1 LALAHALTR
10 AISENR
16 AGGLELAVYEQ
27 REGVSRIYSTDLADE
42 SEENGM
48 QRYPI
53 HLDPVGHTSLVGS
66 MLMIQDGR
74 EALQGVLSPETHATM
89 VQRSAQGTNHGGIS
103 IFSPS
108 FKRLFHMRQYE
119 DQQPQF
125 IHRWLLR
132 DMLSESVSVLRGKK
146 VVRVDNVV
154 GEGRAEVVFEDG
166 SKDTADLVVG
176 MLTTRMIRQTLTSRG

>member
-1 LALAHALTR
+1 VV
-10 AISENR
+10 
-16 AGGLELAVYEQ
+16 VYEQ
-27 REGVSRIYSTDLADE
+27 REGMRVVRTACFADE

-53 HLDPVGHTSLVGS
+53 HLDSVGHTSLVGI

-74 EALQGVLSPETHATM
+74 EALQDILRPETYATM
-89 VQRSAQGTNHGGIS
+89 VQRSAQGTYHGGIS

-108 FKRLFHMRQYE
+108 FKRLFGMRQYE

-132 DMLSESVSVLRGKK
+132 DILSESVSVLRGKK